1 MAVGNKFHYS
11 RCLSESAVIKIN
23 LSEFQERVHTSIHTH
38 LLEMLSKL
46 K

>member
-11 RCLSESAVIKIN
+11 RCLSESAVIRIN
-23 LSEFQERVHTSIHTH
+23 LSEFQEWVHTHTH
-38 LLEMLSKL
+38 LLEMLSEL